1 MQIPVTLV
9 GGVPAAEKFL
19 WQITGSV
26 SPLRPEMEVE
36 LPPLQQLSSWTRNL
50 VSNHLRDGSLNCCV
64 PQTLPSQVGLEQGTC
79 FSSSEG
85 CGCPKQGSSFLT
97 SMPAVKKAQSSSHLK
112 ACMWQVWI
120 ISQKKPKLI
129 SNQLE
134 SSYSTILWVC
144 CSDPIIS
151 CLINPQGHR
160 TKSEQPGHLH
170 EAHTCPEGAGYLN
183 QSIVSAD
190 LK

>member
-1 MQIPVTLV
+1 MTNYWKCVTPEAWN
-9 GGVPAAEKFL
+9 GGGTAAPAAAQLLNQKL
-19 WQITGSV
+19 GV
-26 SPLRPEMEVE
+26 KPPERWFFE
-36 LPPLQQLSSWTRNL
+36 LLCASA
-50 VSNHLRDGSLNCCV
+50 
-64 PQTLPSQVGLEQGTC
+64 LPSQVGLEQGTC
-79 FSSSEG
+79 SSSSEG
-85 CGCPKQGSSFLT
+85 CDCPKHGSSFLT
-97 SMPAVKKAQSSSHLK
+97 PMPAVKKAQSSSHLK

-144 CSDPIIS
+144 CSDPIIN